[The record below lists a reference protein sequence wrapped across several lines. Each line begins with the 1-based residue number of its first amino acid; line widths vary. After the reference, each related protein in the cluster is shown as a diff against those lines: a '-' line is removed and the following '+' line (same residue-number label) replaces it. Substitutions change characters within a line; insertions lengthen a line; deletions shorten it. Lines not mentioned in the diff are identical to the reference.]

1 MPNWRAWDRWGLR
14 EAGLMMRSQLSE
26 KWTVLLSVFE
36 LKAFPPTGAGPMG
49 KTEGVGSDH
58 VLSSKWGLGRQ
69 IWGVKLIFFF
79 PILLL

>member
-1 MPNWRAWDRWGLR
+1 
-14 EAGLMMRSQLSE
+14 MMRSQLSE